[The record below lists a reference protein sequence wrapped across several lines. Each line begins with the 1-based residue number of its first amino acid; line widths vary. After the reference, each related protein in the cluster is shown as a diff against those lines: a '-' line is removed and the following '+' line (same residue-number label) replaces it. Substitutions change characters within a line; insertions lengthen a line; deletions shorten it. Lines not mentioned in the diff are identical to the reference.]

1 MVRPG
6 QHRQRM
12 PMNKGNHKS
21 GHYSSNRPSNNSN
34 AAANQVGGSSC
45 YLIRGWELLG
55 WLAISRPK
63 LAWVI
68 KRKKSFSDFFHI

>member
-34 AAANQVGGSSC
+34 AAANQVGCSSF
-45 YLIRGWELLG
+45 YLIKGLN
-55 WLAISRPK
+55 
-63 LAWVI
+63 
-68 KRKKSFSDFFHI
+68 